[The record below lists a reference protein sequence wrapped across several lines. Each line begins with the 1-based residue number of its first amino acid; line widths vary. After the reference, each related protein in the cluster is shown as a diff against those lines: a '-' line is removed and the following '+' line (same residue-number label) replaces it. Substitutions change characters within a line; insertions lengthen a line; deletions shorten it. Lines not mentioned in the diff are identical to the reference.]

1 MIKLFTMVKDE
12 VDIIEDW
19 ILYHGT
25 LFGFQ
30 NLYIVDNMSTDGT
43 YEVIQKKEKNG
54 VHLYRHANYKEKG
67 NIMKQLINNNK
78 CTIAFPLD
86 IDEFIVYYDKEN
98 RTISTNT
105 ILPYLNHL
113 IKLNNNQS
121 TVMNMKIHGVNRNC
135 GLYKC
140 DYINSKVISSNKNGY
155 ERAALECTH
164 GSYNDTMKTMA
175 KSFFD
180 TRIWNGIID
189 HGNHFNM
196 GNNYIKSNL
205 CLVHYHK
212 RNFDQHKKKVIN
224 NVKGLGYNADNLDEL
239 KKIYK
244 PGTPGRHHVK
254 HMINILEGNYKINLN
269 EKTNSDDIDLTPI
282 SKFIKQLKN

>member
-30 NLYIVDNMSTDGT
+30 NLYIVDNMSSDGT
-43 YEVIQKKEKNG
+43 YEVIQKYQKHG
-54 VHLYRHANYKEKG
+54 IHSFRHPNYKEKG
-67 NIMKQLINNNK
+67 NIMKQLINDNK

-86 IDEFIVYYDKEN
+86 IDEFIVYYDKEK
-98 RTISTNT
+98 RTISTDS
-105 ILPYLNHL
+105 ILPYLHHL
-113 IKLNNNQS
+113 IKLNNNHS
-121 TVMNMKIHGVNRNC
+121 SLMNMPIHGVNRNC

-140 DYINSKVISSNKNGY
+140 NYINSKIISSNKDGY
-155 ERAALECTH
+155 KRAALECTR
-164 GSYNDTMKTMA
+164 GSYNETMKKMA

-189 HGNHFNM
+189 HGNHCCTD
-196 GNNYIKSNL
+196 NYIKSEL

-212 RNFDQHKKKVIN
+212 RNLEQHKKKVIN
-224 NVKGLGYNADNLDEL
+224 NVKGLGYNIDNIDEL
-239 KKIYK
+239 KKLSEYA
-244 PGTPGRHHVK
+244 PGRHHIR
-254 HMINILEGNYKINLN
+254 HMIKILEGTYSVNLN
-269 EKTNSDDIDLTPI
+269 EKSNSNDIDLSPI
-282 SKFIKQLKN
+282 SNFLKKLLP